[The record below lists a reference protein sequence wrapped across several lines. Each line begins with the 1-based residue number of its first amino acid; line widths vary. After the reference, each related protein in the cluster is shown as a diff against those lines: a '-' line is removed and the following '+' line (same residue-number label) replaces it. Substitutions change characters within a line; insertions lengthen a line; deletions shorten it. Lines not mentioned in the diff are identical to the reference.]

1 MTSIKKAMIC
11 LGILCATTQSAFA
24 IETLKP
30 SPWIDKT
37 PYVEKTIHKLGFGTL
52 NAITGWTALLF
63 EPVRQENKFTGIYK
77 GAWRTIT
84 NTVGGALHIATFPFP
99 FDIPLTDGGVSFE

>member
-1 MTSIKKAMIC
+1 MTIIKKMIIC
-11 LGILCATTQSAFA
+11 SAILCVTSQNVFA
-24 IETLKP
+24 IENLKP

-63 EPVRQENKFTGIYK
+63 EPARQENKFTGIYK

-84 NTVGGALHIATFPFP
+84 NTVGGVLHIATFPFP
-99 FDIPLTDGGVSFE
+99 FDIPLPDGGVSFE